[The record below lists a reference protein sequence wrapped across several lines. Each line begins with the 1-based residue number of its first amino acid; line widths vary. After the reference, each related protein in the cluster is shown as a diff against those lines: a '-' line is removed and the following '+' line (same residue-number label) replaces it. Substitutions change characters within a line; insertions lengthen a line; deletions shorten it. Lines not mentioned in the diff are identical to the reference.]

1 MSLLGGIWKKIQTK
15 TGEYNE
21 TEAESEIQRKN

>member
-1 MSLLGGIWKKIQTK
+1 MSLLGGIWKKKQK

-21 TEAESEIQRKN
+21 TEAESEIQRNN